1 MSIVYL
7 PKTAA
12 AKDDLIPPYREGGR
26 GERVRGEREGGV
38 QGREG
43 EEGGRVRRE
52 GGRRGRGEE
61 GVLLSRFVVLHM
73 LTRALL

>member
-1 MSIVYL
+1 M
-7 PKTAA
+7 
-12 AKDDLIPPYREGGR
+12 
-26 GERVRGEREGGV
+26 RGEREGGV

-52 GGRRGRGEE
+52 GGRRGKGGRERE
-61 GVLLSRFVVLHM
+61 GVLFSRLVVLHM